1 MKISKLKKIC
11 NKEAKT
17 ISYFYNENDN
27 SLWIGSGS
35 AIYPL
40 YGMPNMNTSEQLL
53 TLFDINESDRENWRC
68 KQLPPAIESSI
79 VMNIASCTTGKIID
93 RRSTFV
99 AGLSEYQIF
108 SGTEKVHICPKAFLE
123 VIDDYEILTYYS
135 IDDMIIVKAGLLT
148 LGVLCETHGVV
159 TQGLLN
165 DINSMHDML
174 QEVFNRECEE
184 KDKSRNYEQ
193 LAMTE

>member
-27 SLWIGSGS
+27 SLWIGSGN

-99 AGLSEYQIF
+99 AGPSEYQIF

>member
-11 NKEAKT
+11 SKAAKT

-53 TLFDINESDRENWRC
+53 TLFDINESDRENWKC

-79 VMNIASCTTGKIID
+79 VMNIASCTTGKIVD

-99 AGLSEYQIF
+99 AGPSEYQIF

>member
-11 NKEAKT
+11 SKAAKT

-40 YGMPNMNTSEQLL
+40 YGMPNMNTREQLL

-79 VMNIASCTTGKIID
+79 VMNIASCTTGKMID

-99 AGLSEYQIF
+99 AMLSEYQIF

-159 TQGLLN
+159 TQELLN

>member
-35 AIYPL
+35 AISPL

-53 TLFDINESDRENWRC
+53 TLFDINESDRENWKC

-99 AGLSEYQIF
+99 AGPSEYQIF

>member
-35 AIYPL
+35 AIYPF

-53 TLFDINESDRENWRC
+53 TLFDINESDRENWKC

-99 AGLSEYQIF
+99 AGPSEYQIF

>member
-79 VMNIASCTTGKIID
+79 VMNIASCTTGKMID

-99 AGLSEYQIF
+99 AMLSEYQIF

>member
-11 NKEAKT
+11 SKAAKT
-17 ISYFYNENDN
+17 ISYFYNESDN

-79 VMNIASCTTGKIID
+79 VMNIASCTTGKMID

-99 AGLSEYQIF
+99 AMLSEYQIF
-108 SGTEKVHICPKAFLE
+108 AGTEKVHICPKAFLE

-159 TQGLLN
+159 TQELLN

>member
-11 NKEAKT
+11 SKADKT

-79 VMNIASCTTGKIID
+79 VMNIASCTTGKMID

-99 AGLSEYQIF
+99 AMLSEYQIF

-159 TQGLLN
+159 TQELLN

>member
-11 NKEAKT
+11 SKAAKT

-27 SLWIGSGS
+27 SLWIGSES

-53 TLFDINESDRENWRC
+53 TLFDINESDRENWKC

-99 AGLSEYQIF
+99 AGPSEYQIF

-159 TQGLLN
+159 TQELLN

-174 QEVFNRECEE
+174 QEVFNRDCEE

>member
-1 MKISKLKKIC
+1 MKISKLKRIC
-11 NKEAKT
+11 TKAAKT

-53 TLFDINESDRENWRC
+53 TLFDINESDRENWKC

-99 AGLSEYQIF
+99 AGPSEYQIF

-123 VIDDYEILTYYS
+123 VIDDYEILTYYF

-159 TQGLLN
+159 TQELLN

>member
-11 NKEAKT
+11 SKAAKT

-53 TLFDINESDRENWRC
+53 TLFDINESDRENWKC

-99 AGLSEYQIF
+99 AGPSEYQIF

-148 LGVLCETHGVV
+148 LGVLYETHGVV
-159 TQGLLN
+159 TQELLN

-174 QEVFNRECEE
+174 QEVFNRDCEE

>member
-11 NKEAKT
+11 SKAAKT

-53 TLFDINESDRENWRC
+53 TLFDINESDRENWKC

-99 AGLSEYQIF
+99 AGPSEYQIF

-148 LGVLCETHGVV
+148 LGVLCETHGVI
-159 TQGLLN
+159 TRELLN

-184 KDKSRNYEQ
+184 KDKIRNYEQ

>member
-11 NKEAKT
+11 SKAAKT

-27 SLWIGSGS
+27 SLWTGSGS

-53 TLFDINESDRENWRC
+53 TLFDINESDRENWKC

-99 AGLSEYQIF
+99 AGPSEYQIF

-159 TQGLLN
+159 TQELLN

>member
-11 NKEAKT
+11 SKAAKT

-79 VMNIASCTTGKIID
+79 VMNIASCTTGKMID

-99 AGLSEYQIF
+99 AMLSEYQIF

-159 TQGLLN
+159 TQEFLN

>member
-1 MKISKLKKIC
+1 MKISKLKRIC
-11 NKEAKT
+11 TKAAKT

-53 TLFDINESDRENWRC
+53 TLFDINESDRENWKC

-99 AGLSEYQIF
+99 AGPSEYQIF

>member
-11 NKEAKT
+11 SKAAKT

-53 TLFDINESDRENWRC
+53 TLFDINESDRENWKC

-99 AGLSEYQIF
+99 AGPSEYQIF

-148 LGVLCETHGVV
+148 LGVLCETHGVI
-159 TQGLLN
+159 TQELLN

>member
-11 NKEAKT
+11 SKAAKT

-53 TLFDINESDRENWRC
+53 TLFDINESDRENWKC

-99 AGLSEYQIF
+99 AGPSEYQIF

-159 TQGLLN
+159 TQELLN

-184 KDKSRNYEQ
+184 KGKSRNYEQ

>member
-53 TLFDINESDRENWRC
+53 TLFDINESDRENWKC

-99 AGLSEYQIF
+99 AGPSEYQIF

-135 IDDMIIVKAGLLT
+135 IDDMIIVNAGLLT

>member
-11 NKEAKT
+11 SKAAKT

-79 VMNIASCTTGKIID
+79 VMNIASCTTGKMID

-99 AGLSEYQIF
+99 AMLSEYQIF
-108 SGTEKVHICPKAFLE
+108 SGTKKVHICPKAFLE

-159 TQGLLN
+159 TQELLN

>member
-53 TLFDINESDRENWRC
+53 TLFDINESDRENWKC

-99 AGLSEYQIF
+99 AGPSEYQIF
-108 SGTEKVHICPKAFLE
+108 SGTEKVHICLKAFLE

>member
-11 NKEAKT
+11 SKAAKT

-40 YGMPNMNTSEQLL
+40 YSMPNMNTSEQLL

-68 KQLPPAIESSI
+68 KHLPPAIESNI
-79 VMNIASCTTGKIID
+79 VMNIASCTTGKMID

-99 AGLSEYQIF
+99 AMLSEYQIF

-159 TQGLLN
+159 TQELLN

>member
-35 AIYPL
+35 ATYPL

-53 TLFDINESDRENWRC
+53 TLFDINESDRENWKC

-99 AGLSEYQIF
+99 AGPSEYQIF

>member
-53 TLFDINESDRENWRC
+53 TLFDINESDRENWKC

-99 AGLSEYQIF
+99 AGPSEYQIF

-135 IDDMIIVKAGLLT
+135 IDDMIIVNAGLLT

-184 KDKSRNYEQ
+184 KNKSRNYEQ

>member
-11 NKEAKT
+11 SKAAKT

-79 VMNIASCTTGKIID
+79 VMNIASCTTDKIID

-99 AGLSEYQIF
+99 AGPSEYQIF

>member
-11 NKEAKT
+11 SKAAKT

-27 SLWIGSGS
+27 SLWIGLGS

-53 TLFDINESDRENWRC
+53 TLFDINESDRENWKC

-99 AGLSEYQIF
+99 AGPSEYQIF

-159 TQGLLN
+159 TQELLN

-174 QEVFNRECEE
+174 QEVFNRDCEE

>member
-11 NKEAKT
+11 SKAAKT

-53 TLFDINESDRENWRC
+53 TLFDINESDRENWKC

-99 AGLSEYQIF
+99 AGPSEYQIF

-148 LGVLCETHGVV
+148 LGVLCETHGVI
-159 TQGLLN
+159 TRELLN

-193 LAMTE
+193 LAITE

>member
-11 NKEAKT
+11 SKAAKT

-79 VMNIASCTTGKIID
+79 VMNIASCTTGKMID

-99 AGLSEYQIF
+99 AGPSEYQIF

-159 TQGLLN
+159 TQELLN

>member
-11 NKEAKT
+11 SKAAKT

-27 SLWIGSGS
+27 SLWIDSGS

-53 TLFDINESDRENWRC
+53 TLFDINESDRENWKC

-99 AGLSEYQIF
+99 AGPSEYQIF

-148 LGVLCETHGVV
+148 LGVLCETHGVI
-159 TQGLLN
+159 TRELLN

>member
-11 NKEAKT
+11 SKAAKT

-79 VMNIASCTTGKIID
+79 VMNIASCTTGKMID

-99 AGLSEYQIF
+99 AMLSEYQIF

-135 IDDMIIVKAGLLT
+135 IDHMIIVKAGLLT

>member
-11 NKEAKT
+11 SKAAKT
-17 ISYFYNENDN
+17 ISYFYNAKDN

-53 TLFDINESDRENWRC
+53 TLFDINESDRENWKC

-93 RRSTFV
+93 CRSTFV
-99 AGLSEYQIF
+99 AGPSEYQIF

>member
-79 VMNIASCTTGKIID
+79 VMNIASCTTGKMID

-99 AGLSEYQIF
+99 AMLSEYQIF

-159 TQGLLN
+159 TQELLN

>member
-53 TLFDINESDRENWRC
+53 TLFDINESDRENWKC

-99 AGLSEYQIF
+99 AGPSEYQIF

-159 TQGLLN
+159 TQELLN

>member
-11 NKEAKT
+11 SKAAKT

-79 VMNIASCTTGKIID
+79 VMNIASCTTGKMID

-99 AGLSEYQIF
+99 AMLSEYQIF
-108 SGTEKVHICPKAFLE
+108 SGTV
-123 VIDDYEILTYYS
+123 
-135 IDDMIIVKAGLLT
+135 MI
-148 LGVLCETHGVV
+148 
-159 TQGLLN
+159 
-165 DINSMHDML
+165 
-174 QEVFNRECEE
+174 
-184 KDKSRNYEQ
+184 
-193 LAMTE
+193 

>member
-11 NKEAKT
+11 SKAAKT

-53 TLFDINESDRENWRC
+53 TLFDINESDRENWKC

-99 AGLSEYQIF
+99 AGPSEYQIF

-135 IDDMIIVKAGLLT
+135 IDDMIIVNAGLLT

>member
-11 NKEAKT
+11 SKAAKT

-53 TLFDINESDRENWRC
+53 TLFDINESDRENWKC

-99 AGLSEYQIF
+99 AGPSEYQIF

-159 TQGLLN
+159 TQELLN

>member
-11 NKEAKT
+11 SKAAKT

-53 TLFDINESDRENWRC
+53 TLFDINESDRENWKC

-79 VMNIASCTTGKIID
+79 VMNIASCTTGKMID

-99 AGLSEYQIF
+99 AMLSEYQIF

-159 TQGLLN
+159 TQELLN

-184 KDKSRNYEQ
+184 KGKSRNYEQ

>member
-11 NKEAKT
+11 SKAAKT

-53 TLFDINESDRENWRC
+53 TLFDINESDRENWKC
-68 KQLPPAIESSI
+68 KQLPPAIESNI
-79 VMNIASCTTGKIID
+79 VMNIASCTTGKMID

-99 AGLSEYQIF
+99 AMLSEYQIF

-148 LGVLCETHGVV
+148 LGVLCETHGVI
-159 TQGLLN
+159 TRELLN

-184 KDKSRNYEQ
+184 KDKIRNYEQ

>member
-53 TLFDINESDRENWRC
+53 TLFDINENDRKNWRC
-68 KQLPPAIESSI
+68 KQLPPAILNSI
-79 VMNIASCTTGKIID
+79 MKKSGSCTTDKIIV

-99 AGLSEYQIF
+99 AGPNEYQIF
-108 SGTEKVHICPKAFLE
+108 AGAEKVHICPKAFLE

-159 TQGLLN
+159 TQELLN

-193 LAMTE
+193 LAMTK

>member
-11 NKEAKT
+11 SKAAKT

-40 YGMPNMNTSEQLL
+40 YGIPNMNTSEQLL
-53 TLFDINESDRENWRC
+53 TLFDINESDRENWKC

-79 VMNIASCTTGKIID
+79 VMNIASCTTGKIVD

-99 AGLSEYQIF
+99 AGPSEYQIF

-159 TQGLLN
+159 TQELLN

>member
-1 MKISKLKKIC
+1 MKISKLKRIC
-11 NKEAKT
+11 TKAAKT

-53 TLFDINESDRENWRC
+53 TLFDINESDRENWKC

-99 AGLSEYQIF
+99 AGPSEYQIF

-159 TQGLLN
+159 TQELLN